1 LLRVRQPIS
10 CCARHKFEM
19 KPSLKEQLETVRAE
33 LGVPALGALVGDS
46 RGVRAFASVGVRRA
60 GTEDPIRPDDPFH
73 IGSCTKAMTATVAAR
88 LVEQGK
94 LRWET
99 TLAEAFPQLKQA
111 IHSDYHTVTLRQLLY
126 HRAGLPE
133 DRTPDPAL
141 FLRLRSLEGEMRR
154 QRLEATKWVLERTP
168 AATPDTHFAYSNFG
182 YMVAGAML
190 EQVAQRSWEQ
200 LLQEHLFK
208 PLRMR
213 AAGFGPPKQVAGH
226 NGKPP
231 QPRQFDNPP
240 VLGPAGRVHC
250 SLRDWAAF
258 ARLHLRGARGEK
270 TTLLRPES
278 FAALHADPYRQGY
291 AMGWGV
297 RQMDTK
303 RILLHA
309 GSNTLWFAV
318 MQLEP
323 ERDRFCLC
331 AANWGHA
338 DATNAVLTLIQS
350 LSAQAG

>member
-1 LLRVRQPIS
+1 
-10 CCARHKFEM
+10 M

-323 ERDRFCLC
+323 ERDRFYLC

>member
-1 LLRVRQPIS
+1 
-10 CCARHKFEM
+10 M
-19 KPSLKEQLETVRAE
+19 KPSLKEQLESIRAE
-33 LGVPALGALVGDS
+33 TGVPALGALVGDS
-46 RGVRAFASVGVRRA
+46 RRIRAFACVGVRRA
-60 GTEDPIRPDDPFH
+60 GSQERVRADDPFH

-141 FLRLRSLEGEMRR
+141 FLRLRSLEGEVRR
-154 QRLEATKWVLERTP
+154 QRLDATKLVLEKKP
-168 AATPDTHFAYSNFG
+168 ASVPDAQFAYSNFG

-213 AAGFGPPKQVAGH
+213 TAGFESPKQIAGH

-231 QPRQFDNPP
+231 RPQMFDNPP
-240 VLGPAGRVHC
+240 VLGPAGTVHC

-258 ARLHLRGARGEK
+258 AQLHLRGARGEK
-270 TTLLRPES
+270 TAMLRPES
-278 FAALHADPYRQGY
+278 FATLHADPYQQGY

-323 ERDRFCLC
+323 ERDRFYLC

-350 LSAQAG
+350 LSTQAV

>member
-1 LLRVRQPIS
+1 
-10 CCARHKFEM
+10 M
-19 KPSLKEQLETVRAE
+19 KPSLKEQLESIRAE
-33 LGVPALGALVGDS
+33 FGVPALGALVGDS
-46 RGVRAFASVGVRRA
+46 RSVRAFASVGVRRA

-323 ERDRFCLC
+323 ERDRFYLC

-350 LSAQAG
+350 LSTQAV

>member
-1 LLRVRQPIS
+1 
-10 CCARHKFEM
+10 M
-19 KPSLKEQLETVRAE
+19 KPSLKEQLESIRAE

-154 QRLEATKWVLERTP
+154 QRLEATKWMLERTP

-240 VLGPAGRVHC
+240 VLGHAGRVHC

-323 ERDRFCLC
+323 ERDRFYLC

-350 LSAQAG
+350 LSTQAV

>member
-1 LLRVRQPIS
+1 
-10 CCARHKFEM
+10 M

-213 AAGFGPPKQVAGH
+213 TAGFGPPKQIAGH

-323 ERDRFCLC
+323 ERDRFYLC

-350 LSAQAG
+350 LSTQAV

>member
-1 LLRVRQPIS
+1 
-10 CCARHKFEM
+10 M

-73 IGSCTKAMTATVAAR
+73 IGSCTKAMTATVAAL

-133 DRTPDPAL
+133 DRAPDPAL

-154 QRLEATKWVLERTP
+154 QRLDATKLVLEKKP
-168 AATPDTHFAYSNFG
+168 ASVPDAQFAYSNFG
-182 YMVAGAML
+182 YIVAGAML

-323 ERDRFCLC
+323 ERDRFYLC

-350 LSAQAG
+350 LSTQAV

>member
-1 LLRVRQPIS
+1 
-10 CCARHKFEM
+10 M

-133 DRTPDPAL
+133 DRAPDPAL

-154 QRLEATKWVLERTP
+154 QRLDATKLVLEKKP
-168 AATPDTHFAYSNFG
+168 ASVPDAQFAYSNFG
-182 YMVAGAML
+182 YIVAGAML

-213 AAGFGPPKQVAGH
+213 TAGFGPPKQVAGH

-258 ARLHLRGARGEK
+258 AQLHLRGARGEK

-323 ERDRFCLC
+323 ERDRFYLC
-331 AANWGHA
+331 ATNWGHA
-338 DATNAVLTLIQS
+338 DAVQAVLTLIQS

>member
-1 LLRVRQPIS
+1 
-10 CCARHKFEM
+10 M

-258 ARLHLRGARGEK
+258 AQLHLRGARGEK

-323 ERDRFCLC
+323 ERDRFYLC

-350 LSAQAG
+350 LSTQAV

>member
-1 LLRVRQPIS
+1 
-10 CCARHKFEM
+10 M

-323 ERDRFCLC
+323 ERDRFYLC

-350 LSAQAG
+350 LSTQAV

>member
-1 LLRVRQPIS
+1 
-10 CCARHKFEM
+10 
-19 KPSLKEQLETVRAE
+19 
-33 LGVPALGALVGDS
+33 
-46 RGVRAFASVGVRRA
+46 
-60 GTEDPIRPDDPFH
+60 
-73 IGSCTKAMTATVAAR
+73 MTATVAAR

-133 DRTPDPAL
+133 DRAPDPAL
-141 FLRLRSLEGEMRR
+141 FLRLRSLKGEMRR
-154 QRLEATKWVLERTP
+154 QRLDATKLVLEKKP
-168 AATPDTHFAYSNFG
+168 ASVPDAQFAYSNFG

-318 MQLEP
+318 IQLEP
-323 ERDRFCLC
+323 ERDRFYLC
-331 AANWGHA
+331 ATNWGHA

-350 LSAQAG
+350 LSTQAV

>member
-1 LLRVRQPIS
+1 
-10 CCARHKFEM
+10 M
-19 KPSLKEQLETVRAE
+19 KPSLKEQLESIRAE
-33 LGVPALGALVGDS
+33 TGVPALGALVGDS

-323 ERDRFCLC
+323 ERDRFYLC

-350 LSAQAG
+350 LSTQAV